1 MTRDEAIK
9 QLDWYFNEDDGIAA
23 DNKTHA
29 AYATLRIIGYSYGG
43 CATKSKDS
51 LMICPSY
58 SLMICPSCGKV
69 AGWNSYFASYIC
81 PVCGWKGD
89 ANQE

>member
-23 DNKTHA
+23 DKKTHA

-43 CATKSKDS
+43 CATRSEHS
-51 LMICPSY
+51 LNYPETLIV
-58 SLMICPSCGKV
+58 CPSCGKV
-69 AGWNSYFASYIC
+69 VGWNSYFASYIC
-81 PVCGWKGD
+81 PVCGWEGD
-89 ANQE
+89 IYQE

>member
-1 MTRDEAIK
+1 MTRDKAIE

-23 DNKTHA
+23 DYVTHS
-29 AYATLRIIGYSYGG
+29 AYATLRTIAFSYDG
-43 CATKSKDS
+43 CSTESKDP
-51 LMICPSY
+51 LMV
-58 SLMICPSCGKV
+58 CPSCGKV

-89 ANQE
+89 TNQE